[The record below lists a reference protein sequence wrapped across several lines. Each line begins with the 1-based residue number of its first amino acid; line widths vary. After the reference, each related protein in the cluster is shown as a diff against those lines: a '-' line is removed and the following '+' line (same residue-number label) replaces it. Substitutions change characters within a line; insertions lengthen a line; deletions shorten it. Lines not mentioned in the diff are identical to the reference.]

1 MASGNDMKALFIGG
15 TGNISTSVSQRC
27 IANGIELWLL
37 NRSGAKGIAGARN
50 LRCDINSADA
60 VQQLEEHQWDVV
72 VNWIAFT
79 PADIERD
86 IGLFSGKTRQ
96 YIFISSASCYNNP
109 NPDELITER
118 TPLANPHW
126 QYSRNKIAA
135 EQRLQRAFVE
145 QQFPF
150 TIVRPSHTYRSII
163 PLSIGSGS
171 EYTVVD
177 RIKKG
182 LPVIVQDD
190 GESLWTLTHA
200 DDFAKGFV
208 GLMGHPKALNED
220 FHITSDESLSWNEI
234 YKLTA
239 SALNC
244 EAKIVHV
251 SSQRICEKDSDYI
264 GSLLGDKAVSSRF
277 DNSKVKKLV
286 PEFVCTIPFAEGI
299 KRTLHLFESEP
310 ARQRIDPE
318 TNVLIDELIAQST

>member
-1 MASGNDMKALFIGG
+1 MKVLFIGG
-15 TGNISTSVSQRC
+15 TGNISTSVSQLC
-27 IANGIELWLL
+27 ISKGIDLWLL
-37 NRSGAKGIAGARN
+37 NRQGTQSIVEARS
-50 LRCDINSADA
+50 LRCDIKGPDA
-60 VQQLEEHQWDVV
+60 KAQLANHEWDVV
-72 VNWIAFT
+72 VNWIAFA

-86 IGLFSGKTRQ
+86 IALFASKARQ

-109 NPDELITER
+109 NPAELITER

-126 QYSRNKIAA
+126 EYSRNKIAC
-135 EQRLQRAFVE
+135 EQRLQRAYRE
-145 QQFPF
+145 QRFPY

-177 RIKKG
+177 RMKKG

-208 GLMGHPKALNED
+208 GLMGNPKALQED
-220 FHITSDESLSWNEI
+220 FQITSDETLSWNEI
-234 YKLTA
+234 YRLTA
-239 SALNC
+239 KALNC

-277 DNSKVKKLV
+277 DNSKVKRLV

-299 KRTLHLFESEP
+299 KQAIQLFESEP
-310 ARQRIDPE
+310 VRQRIDPE
-318 TNVLIDELIAQST
+318 TNALIDELIAGA